1 MTQWS
6 PEQFSKVQMA
16 GIETLVGLTGKAF
29 EGLEKLLELNLQTMK
44 MTLAETR
51 EGARKALSVKDPKE
65 FVELQIELFQPAA
78 DNVLAY
84 RRQLYDI
91 FAATRA
97 EFDKVAEVQY
107 AAGKQGLQDFFDS
120 LANKAPAGPAAPLA
134 AWQEAI
140 KVSTTFYESM
150 QTTAK
155 QAMQVAE
162 SSFNTAAGAASHGVP
177 RRAVAQAS
185 QAAAK

>member
-1 MTQWS
+1 MTEWS

-16 GIETLVGLTGKAF
+16 GIETLAGLTGKAF
-29 EGLEKLLELNLQTMK
+29 EGFEKLLELNLQTMK
-44 MTLAETR
+44 TALAESQ

-65 FVELQIELFQPAA
+65 FVELQIQLFQPAA

-97 EFDKVAEVQY
+97 EFEKVAEAQY
-107 AAGKQGLQDFFDS
+107 TAGKQGLHDF
-120 LANKAPAGPAAPLA
+120 LGNVVNKTPAGSAAPLA
-134 AWQEAI
+134 AWQEA
-140 KVSTTFYESM
+140 VNATTTLYESM

-155 QAMQVAE
+155 QAVQVAE
-162 SSFNTAAGAASHGVP
+162 SSFNTAAEAASKGMQ
-177 RRAVAQAS
+177 RRAAQAS
-185 QAAAK
+185 KVAAK